1 MHNRRMSERQQ
12 RDRHARRLVSHAKEI
27 GDAPSKTELAEAI
40 REIGVIA
47 TVQVPD
53 EHQLPR
59 VATALLEGGIRALD
73 LAHTSIRRAGSPI
86 QELKES
92 GLLVGIGAV
101 TRSAQAREARA
112 FGADFITA
120 SVTTPD
126 VVSACEEMGIP
137 CILSGLT
144 PTEVWRAHEMA
155 ADFVKITAAEAL
167 GGPSYVRSLR
177 ETLPDLQLVGADI
190 PLDGYVPYLDAGVE
204 VLEFQSALD
213 LPRLV
218 EGEAWAEI
226 SRRAA
231 KLVSARE
238 SWKDHQW

>member
-1 MHNRRMSERQQ
+1 MRREPGRT
-12 RDRHARRLVSHAKEI
+12 L
-27 GDAPSKTELAEAI
+27 SKTKLAEAI
-40 REIGVIA
+40 SEIGIIVS
-47 TVQVPD
+47 VRVPNNQ
-53 EHQLPR
+53 HLLR
-59 VATALLEGGIRALD
+59 LASALLDGGIRALE
-73 LAHTSIRRAGSPI
+73 LTFTTIRSAGSSI
-86 QELKES
+86 QELKER
-92 GLLVGIGAV
+92 GLLIGIGAV
-101 TRSAQAREARA
+101 TRSAQAREARV

-126 VVSACEEMGIP
+126 VVSACEEMKIP

-167 GGPSYVRSLR
+167 GGPPYIRSLR
-177 ETLPDLQLVGADI
+177 EPLPALKLVGADM
-190 PLDGYVPYLDAGVE
+190 PLDSYIPYLDAGVE
-204 VLEFQSALD
+204 VLEFQSSLE

-231 KLVSARE
+231 KIVSTRE
-238 SWKDHQW
+238 NWKAKTR

>member
-1 MHNRRMSERQQ
+1 VSESQEFSDRTSSVQRLMRREPGRP
-12 RDRHARRLVSHAKEI
+12 L
-27 GDAPSKTELAEAI
+27 SKTKLAEAI
-40 REIGVIA
+40 REIGIIA
-47 TVQVPD
+47 TVRVPN
-53 EHQLPR
+53 EQHVPR
-59 VATALLEGGIRALD
+59 VATALLDGGIRALE
-73 LAHTSIRRAGSPI
+73 LPYATIRNASSTI

-92 GLLVGIGAV
+92 GLLIGIGAV
-101 TRSAQAREARA
+101 TRSAQAREARV

-126 VVSACEEMGIP
+126 VVSACEEMKIP

-167 GGPSYVRSLR
+167 GGPPYIRSLR
-177 ETLPDLQLVGADI
+177 ETLPAVQLVGADM
-190 PLDGYVPYLDAGVE
+190 PLDGYIPYLDAGVE
-204 VLEFQSALD
+204 VLEFKSYLE

-231 KLVSARE
+231 KIVSTCE
-238 SWKDHQW
+238 NWKAKHG

>member
-1 MHNRRMSERQQ
+1 MSERQQ
-12 RDRHARRLVSHAKEI
+12 RDSHARRLASHAKETS
-27 GDAPSKTELAEAI
+27 DAPSKTKLTEAI
-40 REIGVIA
+40 REIGIIA
-47 TVQVPD
+47 TVRVP

-59 VATALLEGGIRALD
+59 VATALLEGGIHALD
-73 LAHTSIRRAGSPI
+73 LAHTTIRSAALPI
-86 QELKES
+86 QELRER
-92 GLLVGIGAV
+92 GFLVGIGAV

-112 FGADFITA
+112 LGADFITA

-126 VVSACEEMGIP
+126 VVSACEEMKIP

-167 GGPSYVRSLR
+167 GGPPYIRSLR
-177 ETLPDLQLVGADI
+177 ETLPALRLVGSDM
-190 PLDGYVPYLDAGVE
+190 PLDGYIPYLEAGVE
-204 VLEFQSALD
+204 VLDFQSSLD

-218 EGEAWAEI
+218 EGGAWTEI

-231 KLVSARE
+231 KIVSTRE
-238 SWKDHQW
+238 DWKEKT

>member
-1 MHNRRMSERQQ
+1 VSEKQQ
-12 RDRHARRLVSHAKEI
+12 IGSHTGRLASHAKET
-27 GDAPSKTELAEAI
+27 GDASSKTELTETI
-40 REIGVIA
+40 SEIGIIA
-47 TVQVPD
+47 TVQ
-53 EHQLPR
+53 LPSEQHLLP
-59 VATALLEGGIRALD
+59 VVKALIDGSVRAVELAYTTIRSAAPL
-73 LAHTSIRRAGSPI
+73 I

-92 GLLVGIGAV
+92 ELLIGIGAV
-101 TRSAQAREARA
+101 TRSAQAREAHA
-112 FGADFITA
+112 LGADFITA

-126 VVSACEEMGIP
+126 VVSACEEMKIP

-167 GGPSYVRSLR
+167 GGPPYIRSLR
-177 ETLPDLQLVGADI
+177 EILPALQLVGADM
-190 PLDGYVPYLDAGVE
+190 PLDGYIPYLEAGVE
-204 VLEFQSALD
+204 VLDFQSSLD

-231 KLVSARE
+231 KIVNTHE
-238 SWKDHQW
+238 DWKAKIG

>member
-1 MHNRRMSERQQ
+1 
-12 RDRHARRLVSHAKEI
+12 L
-27 GDAPSKTELAEAI
+27 SKTELAEAMS
-40 REIGVIA
+40 EIGVIA
-47 TVQVPD
+47 TVRVPD
-53 EHQLPR
+53 EQQLLR
-59 VATALLEGGIRALD
+59 SVRALID
-73 LAHTSIRRAGSPI
+73 GGVRAVELAYTTIRSAGLPI

-92 GLLVGIGAV
+92 GLLIGVGDV

-126 VVSACEEMGIP
+126 VVSACEEMKIP

-167 GGPSYVRSLR
+167 GGPSYIRSLR
-177 ETLPDLQLVGADI
+177 ETLPTIQLVGADM
-190 PLDGYVPYLDAGVE
+190 PLDDYIPYLEAGVG
-204 VLEFQSALD
+204 VLEFQSSLD

-218 EGEAWAEI
+218 EDEAWSKI
-226 SRRAA
+226 SRRASKVVSTRENWKA
-231 KLVSARE
+231 KHR
-238 SWKDHQW
+238 

>member
-1 MHNRRMSERQQ
+1 MRRDPGRP
-12 RDRHARRLVSHAKEI
+12 L
-27 GDAPSKTELAEAI
+27 SKTELAEAI
-40 REIGVIA
+40 SEIGIIV
-47 TVQVPD
+47 TVRVPN
-53 EHQLPR
+53 EQQLLR
-59 VATALLEGGIRALD
+59 VVKALIDGGVRAVELAYTTIRSASS
-73 LAHTSIRRAGSPI
+73 TI

-92 GLLVGIGAV
+92 GLLIGIGAV
-101 TRSAQAREARA
+101 TRSAQAREARV

-126 VVSACEEMGIP
+126 VVSACEEMKIP

-167 GGPSYVRSLR
+167 GGPPYIRSLR
-177 ETLPDLQLVGADI
+177 EILPALQLVGADM
-190 PLDGYVPYLDAGVE
+190 PLDGYIPYLEAGVE
-204 VLEFQSALD
+204 VLDFQSSLD

-226 SRRAA
+226 SRQAA
-231 KLVSARE
+231 KIVSTRE
-238 SWKDHQW
+238 DWKAKIG

>member
-1 MHNRRMSERQQ
+1 MSESQEFS
-12 RDRHARRLVSHAKEI
+12 DRTSSVRRLMRREP
-27 GDAPSKTELAEAI
+27 GRPLSKTKLAEAI
-40 REIGVIA
+40 SEIGIIV
-47 TVQVPD
+47 TVRVPN
-53 EHQLPR
+53 EQQLLR
-59 VATALLEGGIRALD
+59 VVKALIDGGVSAVAL
-73 LAHTSIRRAGSPI
+73 AYTSISSAGALI

-92 GLLVGIGAV
+92 GLLIGIGDV
-101 TRSAQAREARA
+101 TRSAQAREARV

-126 VVSACEEMGIP
+126 VVSACEEMKIP

-167 GGPSYVRSLR
+167 GGPSYIRSLR
-177 ETLPDLQLVGADI
+177 ETLPAVQLVGADM
-190 PLDGYVPYLDAGVE
+190 PLDGFIPYLDAGVE
-204 VLEFQSALD
+204 VLEFQSSLD

-218 EGEAWAEI
+218 EGEAWSEI

-231 KLVSARE
+231 KIVSTRE
-238 SWKDHQW
+238 NWKAKIG

>member
-1 MHNRRMSERQQ
+1 VSEKQPIGS
-12 RDRHARRLVSHAKEI
+12 HTGRLASHAKVT
-27 GDAPSKTELAEAI
+27 GDASSKTRLTEAI
-40 REIGVIA
+40 REIGIIA
-47 TVQVPD
+47 TVRVPN
-53 EHQLPR
+53 EQHLPR
-59 VATALLEGGIRALD
+59 LATALLEGGIRALE
-73 LAHTSIRRAGSPI
+73 LNYTTIRSAGSPI
-86 QELKES
+86 QELKER
-92 GLLVGIGAV
+92 GLLVGIGAI

-126 VVSACEEMGIP
+126 VVSACEEMKIP

-167 GGPSYVRSLR
+167 GGPSYIRSLR
-177 ETLPDLQLVGADI
+177 EALPALQLVGADM
-190 PLDGYVPYLDAGVE
+190 PLDGYIPYLDAGVE

-218 EGEAWAEI
+218 EGEAWSEI

-231 KLVSARE
+231 KLVSTRE
-238 SWKDHQW
+238 DWKAKNR

>member
-1 MHNRRMSERQQ
+1 VSESQEFS
-12 RDRHARRLVSHAKEI
+12 DRASSVQHPMPREPGRPL
-27 GDAPSKTELAEAI
+27 SKTELAEAI
-40 REIGVIA
+40 REIGIIA
-47 TVQVPD
+47 TVRVPD
-53 EHQLPR
+53 EQQLLR
-59 VATALLEGGIRALD
+59 VVKALIDGGVRAVELAYTTIRSAASL
-73 LAHTSIRRAGSPI
+73 I

-92 GLLVGIGAV
+92 GLLIGIGAV

-120 SVTTPD
+120 SVTAPD
-126 VVSACEEMGIP
+126 VVSACEEMKIP

-167 GGPSYVRSLR
+167 GGPSYIRSLR
-177 ETLPDLQLVGADI
+177 ETLPALQLVGADM
-190 PLDGYVPYLDAGVE
+190 PLDGYIPYLDAGVE
-204 VLEFQSALD
+204 VLEFRSSLD
-213 LPRLV
+213 LPWLV

-231 KLVSARE
+231 KIVSTRE
-238 SWKDHQW
+238 NWKAKIG

>member
-1 MHNRRMSERQQ
+1 VSESQEFSDRTSSVQRLMRRDPGRP
-12 RDRHARRLVSHAKEI
+12 L
-27 GDAPSKTELAEAI
+27 SKTKLAEAI
-40 REIGVIA
+40 SEIGIIV
-47 TVQVPD
+47 TVRVPN
-53 EHQLPR
+53 EQQLLR
-59 VATALLEGGIRALD
+59 VVKALIDGGVRAVELAYTTIRSASS
-73 LAHTSIRRAGSPI
+73 TI

-92 GLLVGIGAV
+92 GLLIGIGAV
-101 TRSAQAREARA
+101 TRSAQAREARV

-126 VVSACEEMGIP
+126 VVSACEEMKIP

-167 GGPSYVRSLR
+167 GGPPYIRSLR
-177 ETLPDLQLVGADI
+177 EPLPALQVVGADM
-190 PLDGYVPYLDAGVE
+190 PLDGYIPYLDAGVE
-204 VLEFQSALD
+204 VLEFQSSLE

-226 SRRAA
+226 SRRTA
-231 KLVSARE
+231 KIVSTRE
-238 SWKDHQW
+238 NWKAKHG

>member
-1 MHNRRMSERQQ
+1 M
-12 RDRHARRLVSHAKEI
+12 
-27 GDAPSKTELAEAI
+27 
-40 REIGVIA
+40 
-47 TVQVPD
+47 
-53 EHQLPR
+53 
-59 VATALLEGGIRALD
+59 
-73 LAHTSIRRAGSPI
+73 
-86 QELKES
+86 QELKER
-92 GLLVGIGAV
+92 GLLIGIGAV
-101 TRSAQAREARA
+101 TRSAQAREARV

-126 VVSACEEMGIP
+126 VVCACEEMRIP

-167 GGPSYVRSLR
+167 GGPSYIRSLR
-177 ETLPDLQLVGADI
+177 EALPALQLVGADM
-190 PLDGYVPYLDAGVE
+190 PLDGYVPYLEAGVE
-204 VLEFQSALD
+204 VLEFQSSLD

-231 KLVSARE
+231 MIVSTHQN
-238 SWKDHQW
+238 WKAKIG

>member
-1 MHNRRMSERQQ
+1 MSESQEFSDRTSSVQ
-12 RDRHARRLVSHAKEI
+12 RLMRRDPGRPL
-27 GDAPSKTELAEAI
+27 SKTKLAEAI
-40 REIGVIA
+40 SEIGIIV
-47 TVQVPD
+47 TVRVPN
-53 EHQLPR
+53 EQQLLR
-59 VATALLEGGIRALD
+59 VVKALIDGGVRAVELAYTNIR
-73 LAHTSIRRAGSPI
+73 SAGSPI

-92 GLLVGIGAV
+92 GLLIGIGAV
-101 TRSAQAREARA
+101 TRSAQAREARV

-126 VVSACEEMGIP
+126 VVSACEEMKIP

-167 GGPSYVRSLR
+167 GGPPYIRSLR
-177 ETLPDLQLVGADI
+177 ETLPAVQLVGADM
-190 PLDGYVPYLDAGVE
+190 PLDGYIPYLDAGVE
-204 VLEFQSALD
+204 VLEFQSSLD

-218 EGEAWAEI
+218 EGEAWSEI

-231 KLVSARE
+231 KIVSTRE
-238 SWKDHQW
+238 DWKAKIG

>member
-1 MHNRRMSERQQ
+1 VSESQEFSDRTSSVQRLMRREPGRP
-12 RDRHARRLVSHAKEI
+12 L
-27 GDAPSKTELAEAI
+27 SKTKLAEAI
-40 REIGVIA
+40 SEIGIIVN
-47 TVQVPD
+47 VRVPT
-53 EHQLPR
+53 EQQLLP
-59 VATALLEGGIRALD
+59 VVKALIDGGVRAVELAYTNIR
-73 LAHTSIRRAGSPI
+73 SAGSPI

-92 GLLVGIGAV
+92 GLLIGIGAV
-101 TRSAQAREARA
+101 TRSAQAREARV

-126 VVSACEEMGIP
+126 VVSACEEMKIP

-167 GGPSYVRSLR
+167 GGPPYIRSLR
-177 ETLPDLQLVGADI
+177 ETLPAVQLVGADM
-190 PLDGYVPYLDAGVE
+190 PLDGYIPYLDAGVE
-204 VLEFQSALD
+204 VLEFQSSLD

-218 EGEAWAEI
+218 EGEAWSEI

-231 KLVSARE
+231 KIVSTRE
-238 SWKDHQW
+238 DWKAKIG

>member
-1 MHNRRMSERQQ
+1 VSERQQ
-12 RDRHARRLVSHAKEI
+12 IGSHVRPLASHAGES
-27 GDAPSKTELAEAI
+27 GDASSKTTLTEAI
-40 REIGVIA
+40 RETGIIA
-47 TVQVPD
+47 TVRVPN
-53 EHQLPR
+53 EQHLLR
-59 VATALLEGGIRALD
+59 VATALFEGGIRALE
-73 LAHTSIRRAGSPI
+73 LAYTTIRSAGSPI

-92 GLLVGIGAV
+92 GLLIGIGAV
-101 TRSAQAREARA
+101 TRSAQAREARV

-126 VVSACEEMGIP
+126 VVSACEEMKIP

-155 ADFVKITAAEAL
+155 ADFVKVTAAESL
-167 GGPSYVRSLR
+167 GGPSYIRSLR
-177 ETLPDLQLVGADI
+177 EMLPALQLVGADM
-190 PLDGYVPYLDAGVE
+190 PLDGYIPYLEAGVE
-204 VLEFQSALD
+204 VLEFQSSLD

-231 KLVSARE
+231 KIVST
-238 SWKDHQW
+238 SKDWKAKVG